1 MDFGLWTLD
10 LKKYTNTHMATP
22 TSYVPLEEAFMKSV
36 GGTVPSFTGAT
47 PSLFTSTSFLYTLF
61 FVVIVVVAS
70 TKYAQAG
77 LFRMEASQHGITKS
91 NEIFKKTT
99 LGLVGVFS
107 LWLILATVNK
117 DLLSGDVGLDALRS
131 SAGEFGGGG
140 ATGVIPEVNPTG
152 EGMKPSTAN
161 SDETSARKRMSDA
174 GIGWNNEPCTEAQM
188 KESKPSCTNLGGLPE
203 ETLNMLI
210 TLKREC
216 NCEAVITGGT
226 EPGHRTHG
234 VGKRPVDLRL
244 RSESDSLYQYVKK
257 NGTPNISGSP
267 VKWGL
272 HGYIFWDE
280 PGGNRHFHVY

>member
-1 MDFGLWTLD
+1 MEYKSLE
-10 LKKYTNTHMATP
+10 P
-22 TSYVPLEEAFMKSV
+22 TIFKSV
-36 GGTVPSFTGAT
+36 GGDAPKFDGAS

-77 LFRMEASQHGITKS
+77 LFRMEASQRGITNS

-117 DLLSGDVGLDALRS
+117 DLLSGNVGLDALR
-131 SAGEFGGGG
+131 AGEFGGGG

-152 EGMKPSTAN
+152 EGMKPSTV
-161 SDETSARKRMSDA
+161 SGDEASARKKMSDV

-210 TLKREC
+210 TLKRGC
-216 NCEAVITGGT
+216 SCEVTITGGT
-226 EPGHRTHG
+226 EPGHRSHG

-257 NGTPNISGSP
+257 NGTPNISGSS